1 MSKVYGGVLCKD
13 WGDSRTDEVIEVVR
27 FSDPDIADAWVQKR
41 AEKRRCCGNTF
52 VLQDINDFTE

>member
-27 FSDPDIADAWVQKR
+27 FADPDIADAWVKKH
-41 AEKRRCCGNTF
+41 AEKRRCCGYTF
-52 VLQDINDFTE
+52 VMQDIFDYTE

>member
-27 FSDPDIADAWVQKR
+27 FSDPDIADAWVQKH
-41 AEKRRCCGNTF
+41 AEKRHCCGYTF
-52 VLQDINDFTE
+52 ILQDTYDFTE